1 MNIIT
6 FAPQPPPRH
15 PPMTAAP
22 TAATPTSTTRNWP
35 EILPFHSSQELTK
48 ATWFLNITK
57 KSHQAFLSP
66 GKPPWATP
74 TGPTMSQ
81 PSHSQLKQLAHK
93 RKDSATKKNDSSSTK
108 KSRKWR
114 RPRCAETFSCTK
126 TASMAM
132 PALML
137 TTTMNLCQKH
147 ISHPTTK
154 QRCAA
159 NTRMKATACTDK
171 DANSFTASTTSE
183 TNPSLP
189 TKEV

>member
-93 RKDSATKKNDSSSTK
+93 RKDSATKEERFEFNQKIEKMKKTEMCRNILMYQNCKYGDACSYAHNYDELVPKTHLPSNYKTK
-108 KSRKWR
+108 MCS
-114 RPRCAETFSCTK
+114 
-126 TASMAM
+126 
-132 PALML
+132 
-137 TTTMNLCQKH
+137 
-147 ISHPTTK
+147 
-154 QRCAA
+154 
-159 NTRMKATACTDK
+159 
-171 DANSFTASTTSE
+171 
-183 TNPSLP
+183 
-189 TKEV
+189 